1 MTRTALITGA
11 ARGIGAAIKKRLE
24 QEDLFLLTPSRT
36 ELDLLSDISIDA
48 FLSSLK
54 KPVDILIN
62 NAGINYLAGIEEVSI
77 EKMQEMSQVN
87 LAAPLRMTQGIIPG
101 MKANRFGRIVN
112 VSSIFG
118 IVSKERRLLYSTT
131 KAGLIGMTRGLAVE
145 LAPFNILVNCVAPG
159 YVMTELTMQN
169 NTKEELEIIRNAIPV
184 GRLAEP
190 EEIAEVVAFLCS
202 DKNSYITGQAIVV
215 DGGFTCK

>member
-24 QEDLFLLTPSRT
+24 QEDLVLLTPSRT

-118 IVSKERRLLYSTT
+118 IVSKERRLIYSTT

>member
-1 MTRTALITGA
+1 MSRTALITGA

-24 QEDLFLLTPSRT
+24 QEGMALLTPSRT

-131 KAGLIGMTRGLAVE
+131 KAGLIGMTKGLAVE

-169 NTKEELEIIRNAIPV
+169 NTKEELEIIRNTIPV

-202 DKNSYITGQAIVV
+202 DKNSYITGQAIVA

>member
-1 MTRTALITGA
+1 MTRTALITGS

-24 QEDLFLLTPSRT
+24 QEDLVLLTPSRT
-36 ELDLLSDISIDA
+36 ELDLLSDISINA

-54 KPVDILIN
+54 RPVDILIN

-131 KAGLIGMTRGLAVE
+131 KAGLIGMTKGLAVE

-169 NTKEELEIIRNAIPV
+169 NTKDELEIIRNTIPV

>member
-24 QEDLFLLTPSRT
+24 QEDLVLLTPSRT

-62 NAGINYLAGIEEVSI
+62 NAGINYLAGIEDVSI

-101 MKANRFGRIVN
+101 MKANMFGRIVN

-118 IVSKERRLLYSTT
+118 IVSKERRLFYSTT